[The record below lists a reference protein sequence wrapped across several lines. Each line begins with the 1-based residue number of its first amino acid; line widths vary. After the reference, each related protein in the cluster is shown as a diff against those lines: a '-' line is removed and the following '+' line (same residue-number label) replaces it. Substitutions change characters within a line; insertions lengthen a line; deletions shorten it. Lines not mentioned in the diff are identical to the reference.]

1 MFRFARLFLVV
12 CLLAAGCS
20 QRPAPAFTPLVSGTV
35 VSTPRL
41 DSTRSDL
48 PTQTSAAPTIPP
60 LSNAPTESSIRA
72 SPTPDCDNG
81 LQYVADLTVPDG
93 ALIARG
99 STIDKRWQ
107 VKNTGTCNWDERY
120 KLELLAGTELGLPKD
135 QSLAPA
141 RAGVE
146 IVIRLM
152 LTAPFTPG
160 VYTSAWQAFD
170 PLGSPF
176 GDVIYIEFQVN

>member
-1 MFRFARLFLVV
+1 LDTPIAV
-12 CLLAAGCS
+12 LA
-20 QRPAPAFTPLVSGTV
+20 TPIIASPTV
-35 VSTPRL
+35 P
-41 DSTRSDL
+41 L
-48 PTQTSAAPTIPP
+48 P
-60 LSNAPTESSIRA
+60 SNAPTDGSIKP
-72 SPTPDCDNG
+72 SPTPDCDDG
-81 LQYVADLTVPDG
+81 LQYIADLTVPDG

-99 STIDKRWQ
+99 SSIDKRWQ

-120 KLELLAGTELGLPKD
+120 RLVLIAGVELGLPKD

-141 RAGVE
+141 RAGAE
-146 IVIRLM
+146 IVIRLL

-170 PLGSPF
+170 PLGNPF